1 MPTMSPT
8 DQLAQLNI
16 SVETITQR
24 GLREYIEA
32 ADLVLVEVAVD
43 GREHLLTPTAAA
55 AWGALKVAAL
65 GDGMT
70 LVMVS
75 SFRSVQRQYEII
87 QSKLTAGQLI
97 DDILLSVAPPGY
109 SEHHTGC
116 AIDIATLDHPLLEI
130 SFAHTAEFAWLVQ
143 NAGRFGF
150 TLSFPDGNAAG
161 YQYEPWHWCFHQR

>member
-1 MPTMSPT
+1 MPLT

-32 ADLVLVEVAVD
+32 ADLVLAEVAVD

-55 AWGALKVAAL
+55 AWRALKVAAL

-75 SFRSVQRQYEII
+75 SFRSVQRQCEII
-87 QSKLTAGQLI
+87 QAKLAAGQLI

-116 AIDIATLDHPLLEI
+116 AIDIATRDHPLLEI
-130 SFAHTAEFAWLVQ
+130 SFAHTAEFAWLTQ

-150 TLSFPDGNAAG
+150 TLSFPEGNVAG
-161 YQYEPWHWCFHQR
+161 YQYEPWHWCFHYR

>member
-1 MPTMSPT
+1 MSLT

-43 GREHLLTPTAAA
+43 GREHLLTPT
-55 AWGALKVAAL
+55 
-65 GDGMT
+65 
-70 LVMVS
+70 
-75 SFRSVQRQYEII
+75 
-87 QSKLTAGQLI
+87 
-97 DDILLSVAPPGY
+97 
-109 SEHHTGC
+109 HTGC
-116 AIDIATLDHPLLEI
+116 AIDIATLDHPLLET
-130 SFAHTAEFAWLVQ
+130 SFAHTAEFGWLTQ

-150 TLSFPDGNAAG
+150 TLSFPEGNVAG